1 MNEYEN
7 FGEGSSEA
15 HYYPHMHNVACEPLE
30 EMVSK
35 ITCWTEDGERKTEK
49 GFTLQ
54 VITPHK
60 NVDFDA
66 LASLVAASLLYEE
79 AKPLL
84 PTSVN
89 QNVRGFLSIHKDL
102 FSFEPVKMLD
112 RYPVDRLIV
121 VDTNRWS
128 RLEGCK
134 SLAQRKDLEIH
145 LWDHHPGK
153 ADIAAAYSNVEE
165 IGAAVT
171 LLVEALKEKGVEL
184 SPIHAT
190 LFLAGIYE
198 DTGHLTFPSTTPR
211 DLRAA
216 AYLLEKHADL
226 KVIATILRPTY
237 GPRQKEILLKLL
249 SDAKRMDFNGYKMSI
264 GKMNIDGHIPGLAE
278 VVSMYRSVVNV
289 DVAFGIFRDTQKDRC
304 MVIGRSGVDSFDVGA
319 VMRLMGGGGHSGA
332 GSAMIASAPPEGVE
346 TWLLEAM
353 KDYRQMPVQ
362 ISDLMSFPVESVSPD
377 TPTRDV
383 SAILNQKGYSGLLV
397 MEGEKLVG
405 IISRRDLNKL
415 TNEAQWRSPV
425 KAFMSRK
432 VITVTPMH
440 SVAEAMR
447 ILIRNDIGR
456 LPVVENDRVIGI
468 ISRSDAMIYY
478 YDLIPD

>member
-1 MNEYEN
+1 M
-7 FGEGSSEA
+7 
-15 HYYPHMHNVACEPLE
+15 
-30 EMVSK
+30 
-35 ITCWTEDGERKTEK
+35 
-49 GFTLQ
+49 Q
-54 VITPHK
+54 VIIPHK

-66 LASLVAASLLYEE
+66 LASLVAASMLYEG
-79 AKPLL
+79 AKPVL

-89 QNVRGFLSIHKDL
+89 QNVRSFLSIHKDL
-102 FSFEPVKMLD
+102 FTFESMKGLD
-112 RYPVDRLIV
+112 QQQIDRLIV
-121 VDTNRWS
+121 VDTNKWG

-134 SLAQRKDLEIH
+134 SLAQRADLEIH

-153 ADIAAAYSNVEE
+153 ADITAACSHAEP

-171 LLVEALKEKGVEL
+171 LLVEALKEKGTEL

-216 AYLLEKHADL
+216 ASLLEKHADL
-226 KVIATILRPTY
+226 KVIAAILRPTY

-249 SDAKRMDFNGYKMSI
+249 SDARRMDINGYKMSI
-264 GKMNIDGHIPGLAE
+264 GKMAIEGHIPGLAE
-278 VVSMYRSVVNV
+278 VVSMYRSIVNV
-289 DVAFGIFRDTQKDRC
+289 DVAFGIFNDTQKERC
-304 MVIGRSGVDSFDVGA
+304 MVIGRSGIDSFDVGA

-332 GSAMIASAPPEGVE
+332 GSAMIASAPLGGVE

-377 TPTRDV
+377 TSVREV
-383 SAILNQKGYSGLLV
+383 SAVLKQKGYSGLPV
-397 MEGEKLVG
+397 MEDEKLVG

-456 LPVVENDRVIGI
+456 LPVVANNKVIGI

-478 YDLIPD
+478 YDLLPD

>member
-1 MNEYEN
+1 M
-7 FGEGSSEA
+7 
-15 HYYPHMHNVACEPLE
+15 
-30 EMVSK
+30 
-35 ITCWTEDGERKTEK
+35 
-49 GFTLQ
+49 Q
-54 VITPHK
+54 VIITHK

-66 LASLVAASLLYEE
+66 LASVAAAAMLYEE
-79 AKPLL
+79 SKPVL
-84 PTSVN
+84 PTTVN
-89 QNVRGFLSIHKDL
+89 QNVHSFLSIHKNI
-102 FSFEPVKMLD
+102 FSFEAMKNLD
-112 RYPVDRLIV
+112 QQQIDRLIV
-121 VDTNRWS
+121 VDTNRWA
-128 RLEGCK
+128 RLEGVK
-134 SLAQRKDLEIH
+134 YLTQRTDLEIH

-153 ADIAAAYSNVEE
+153 GDIPASWSGAET

-171 LLVEALKEKGVEL
+171 LLVEALKEKGIEL

-198 DTGHLTFPSTTPR
+198 DTGHLTFPLTTPR

-216 AYLLEKHADL
+216 AFLLEKHADL
-226 KVIATILRPTY
+226 KVISTILRPTY
-237 GPRQKEILLKLL
+237 GPRQKDILLQLL
-249 SDAKRMDFNGYKMSI
+249 SDARRVNFNGYKISV
-264 GKMNIDGHIPGLAE
+264 GKMDIEGHIPGLAE
-278 VVSMYRSVVNV
+278 VVSMYRNVVNV
-289 DVAFGIFRDTQKDRC
+289 DVAFGIFKDTLKDRC
-304 MVIGRSGVDSFDVGA
+304 MVIGRSGIDSFDVGA

-332 GSAMIASAPPEGVE
+332 GSAMIKSAPPQGVE

-362 ISDLMSFPVESVSPD
+362 ISDLMSFPVDSVPPE
-377 TPTRDV
+377 TPIQDV
-383 SAILNQKGYSGLLV
+383 STILNQKGYSGMPV
-397 MEGEKLVG
+397 MENDKLVG
-405 IISRRDLNKL
+405 IISRRDINKL
-415 TNEAQWRSPV
+415 TNNAQWRSPV

-456 LPVVENDRVIGI
+456 LPVVEDERVIGI